1 MHSGVYFR
9 TQLNY
14 PTTVGLFEARFEA
27 LSEEAF
33 RLVLLSERCS
43 PLGTGPHTL
52 FMERRFFPT
61 QDGVDISYS
70 WPRESS
76 VCCLWLVL
84 PPGVGCVCVCVCVRT
99 CMFTPA
105 DHSPGGRRARWGA
118 GGGEPP
124 AVSRACSRALS
135 LPVLLSGDVRCPG
148 LRPPRPTFSSQ
159 EDPRAPPACDPRP
172 EALQTV
178 SGGCLGVCL
187 VCSSVG
193 NHCPVPTHVWNVCW
207 VGAESSPRC
216 VLSVEADVL
225 LRGCRSAAI
234 LLVRGE
240 ET

>member
-1 MHSGVYFR
+1 MR
-9 TQLNY
+9 QTQQSPEGPRHLHRI
-14 PTTVGLFEARFEA
+14 PR
-27 LSEEAF
+27 LSEAP
-33 RLVLLSERCS
+33 LSSERRKFTLLEPVNCPRS
-43 PLGTGPHTL
+43 IPH
-52 FMERRFFPT
+52 
-61 QDGVDISYS
+61 
-70 WPRESS
+70 
-76 VCCLWLVL
+76 
-84 PPGVGCVCVCVCVRT
+84 
-99 CMFTPA
+99 
-105 DHSPGGRRARWGA
+105 GGRRARWGA
-118 GGGEPP
+118 GGSEPP

-148 LRPPRPTFSSQ
+148 LRPPRPTSSSQ

-178 SGGCLGVCL
+178 SGGGLGVCL

-207 VGAESSPRC
+207 VGAESSPHC

>member
-1 MHSGVYFR
+1 MKLYQRRPSDWCCFQSGAPLWGPDLTPCSWRGV
-9 TQLNY
+9 
-14 PTTVGLFEARFEA
+14 
-27 LSEEAF
+27 S
-33 RLVLLSERCS
+33 S
-43 PLGTGPHTL
+43 PLRTVWTSATPGPASL
-52 FMERRFFPT
+52 LCAACGWSFPRAW
-61 QDGVDISYS
+61 GV
-70 WPRESS
+70 
-76 VCCLWLVL
+76 
-84 PPGVGCVCVCVCVRT
+84 CVCVCVCT